1 MNGKDEW
8 EKKEEG
14 DKKGEGEEVRPMPIQ
29 FWVLIYR
36 GLASIVV
43 AAMFGK

>member
-14 DKKGEGEEVRPMPIQ
+14 DKKGEGEEVRPMPI
-29 FWVLIYR
+29 
-36 GLASIVV
+36 
-43 AAMFGK
+43 